1 MAPRDGDEN
10 RKPRHL
16 AAQPIAPAADESDG
30 EDNDIVDD
38 DIVDNDI
45 VDNDDDNDDDNEDD
59 SEEDSDEMESAN
71 EEEDPVQRE
80 IRKQRVRTETAEIM
94 AEKMEQDLMY
104 QKILWMTEDIKQATK
119 AKQDELKQLREAR
132 RVWEEEEAIGGAG
145 ANHSSLL
152 SWGVNPEPNPDPS
165 PWLLEQVWNIK
176 THNLF
181 ICSTEWE
188 SSI

>member
-80 IRKQRVRTETAEIM
+80 IRKQRVRTETAEFK
-94 AEKMEQDLMY
+94 AERIEASATREEQRQLTQRIREDVQRIEAQRIALIAQRERDL
-104 QKILWMTEDIKQATK
+104 A
-119 AKQDELKQLREAR
+119 ELARIEAAAAQG
-132 RVWEEEEAIGGAG
+132 VDPPPLTPTPEEQSIQINGHKDGAG
-145 ANHSSLL
+145 PYATGNK
-152 SWGVNPEPNPDPS
+152 
-165 PWLLEQVWNIK
+165 LENGRY
-176 THNLF
+176 
-181 ICSTEWE
+181 
-188 SSI
+188 